1 MPIRRAD
8 DTAYT
13 LGVDLTANGNA
24 VPIKGGEYALF
35 ADCTGSNGTMSFQM
49 LSPSGTWIDV
59 QLYGAFMRTTG
70 LALLQVGLV
79 LPAGLVRIAT
89 TGTLTTGMSAY
100 LVGMG

>member
-13 LGVDLTANGNA
+13 LGVNLTVTGNA
-24 VPIKGGEYALF
+24 VPIKGGEYSLF
-35 ADCTGSNGTMSFQM
+35 ADCTGTNGTMSLQM

-89 TGTLTTGMSAY
+89 TGGATTGLNAY

>member
-8 DTAYT
+8 DTLYT
-13 LGVDLTANGNA
+13 LGVNLTANGSP

-35 ADCTGSNGTMSFQM
+35 ADCTGTNGTMSLQM
-49 LSPSGTWIDV
+49 LSPSGIWIDV

-89 TGTLTTGMSAY
+89 TGGATTGLNAY

>member
-8 DTAYT
+8 DTLYT
-13 LGVDLTANGNA
+13 LGVNLTANGSP

-35 ADCTGSNGTMSFQM
+35 ADCTGTNGSLSLQM
-49 LSPSGTWIDV
+49 LSPSGIWIDV
-59 QLYGAFMRTTG
+59 QLYGAFIRTTG
-70 LALLQVGLV
+70 VTMLQVGLL

-89 TGTLTTGMSAY
+89 TGGATTGLNAY

>member
-13 LGVDLTANGNA
+13 LGVNLTATGSA
-24 VPIKGGEYALF
+24 IPIKGGEYALF
-35 ADCTGSNGTMSFQM
+35 ADCTGTNGTMSLQM

-59 QLYGAFMRTTG
+59 QIYGAFMRTTG
-70 LALLQVGLV
+70 VAMMQVGLL
-79 LPAGLVRIAT
+79 LPSGMVRIAT